1 MNIMRQRSLR
11 STLETV
17 YGTEF
22 GKKFKMNIR
31 GLVAEIYI
39 YMKIEGGISQ
49 VFKKIL
55 IIYF

>member
-1 MNIMRQRSLR
+1 MRQRSLR